1 MAILVIRIAGK
12 CKMNKKNE
20 ETLKR
25 LKLQKKYT
33 ARIID
38 EKDKVMMGM
47 VASVMDEAA
56 YGKIDAKLEKE
67 LAEKRGKK
75 DSPVLFLHPPRG
87 GFKKTTKERYPK
99 GIRGNNPDI
108 AKFAEKMI

>member
-1 MAILVIRIAGK
+1 MATLVIRIAGR

-33 ARIID
+33 ARFID
-38 EKDKVMMGM
+38 ENDKVMMGM
-47 VASVMDEAA
+47 VKSVRDEVAF
-56 YGKIDAKLEKE
+56 GKVDAKLEKE
-67 LAEKRGKK
+67 IQEKRGKK
-75 DSPVLFLHPPRG
+75 DSKIFFLHPPRG
-87 GFKKTTKERYPK
+87 GFKKSTKNRYPQ

-108 AKFAEKMI
+108 AKFAEKML